1 MSNIYKAY
9 LLGQKLAVA
18 NQVPN
23 LRKEEDLTSVLSDL
37 ATLAADPDTQETLS
51 EVSTT
56 EGDTSSKATWGS
68 KLDLDPDQAKEV

>member
-18 NQVPN
+18 NQVPGIH
-23 LRKEEDLTSVLSDL
+23 REEDLTAVLSDL
-37 ATLAADPDTQETLS
+37 ATLSSDPSTQESLS
-51 EVSTT
+51 EGSTT

>member
-18 NQVPN
+18 NQIPGIQ
-23 LRKEEDLTSVLSDL
+23 REEDLTTVLSDL
-37 ATLAADPDTQETLS
+37 ATLASNPSTQEAPS
-51 EVSTT
+51 EVYTT